1 MSTTCK
7 LSRENRRVQI
17 VTLREQGLSLK
28 EIEKITGKHRF
39 TISRICKHV
48 QQTKSFKEKP
58 RSGRPKLLDDR
69 HKRVLARIL
78 LKSNVKTAEN
88 VRKEAKQF
96 HNIDVSRDTVA
107 RALKSM
113 GFVARVKKKKPMLS
127 AKHRKARLDWARK
140 HSKWTSDDWK
150 HVIWSDEA
158 PFMIVNSEGKEY
170 VWEKPSPVI
179 SESVVKPTKKFG
191 GGKVMIW
198 GCITWEGVGFS
209 CKIDETMDA
218 ELYAEILRG
227 ELMQTIDFYNLDH
240 SKVIFQADNDPKH
253 TSHLA
258 QDTLEELNVEVM
270 SWPAQSPDLNP
281 IEHFWEYVDRK
292 LKEFKEMV
300 ATKEELWERLES
312 IVQEINKDLCQK
324 LIATMPERVIDVI
337 RAKGGYTRW

>member
-1 MSTTCK
+1 MSTTGK
-7 LSRENRRVQI
+7 LSRENLRVQI

-28 EIEKITGKHRF
+28 EIEKKTGKHRF
-39 TISRICKHV
+39 TISRICKSV
-48 QQTKSFKEKP
+48 QKTKSFKEKP
-58 RSGRPKLLDDR
+58 RAGRPNILDDR
-69 HKRVLARIL
+69 KKRILARIL
-78 LKSNVKTAEN
+78 RTSKVKTAEH

-113 GFVARVKKKKPMLS
+113 GYVARVKKKKPMLS
-127 AKHRKARLDWARK
+127 EKQRKARLEWARA
-140 HSKWTSDDWK
+140 HAKWTSDDWK

-158 PFMIVNSEGKEY
+158 PFMIVNSDGKEY
-170 VWEKPSPVI
+170 VWEKPSQVI
-179 SESVVKPTKKFG
+179 NESSVKPTKKFG
-191 GGKVMIW
+191 GGKVMMW

-209 CKIDETMDA
+209 CKIDETLDA

-227 ELMQTIDFYNLDH
+227 ELKRTIDFYDFDL
-240 SKVIFQADNDPKH
+240 SEVIFQADNDPKH

-258 QDTLEELNVEVM
+258 QDTLEELNIQVM

-281 IEHFWEYVDRK
+281 IEHFWEFVDRK
-292 LKEFKEMV
+292 LKGFEEMV
-300 ATKEELWERLES
+300 ASKEELWERIES

>member
-1 MSTTCK
+1 MSTTGK
-7 LSRENRRVQI
+7 LSRENLRVQI

-28 EIEKITGKHRF
+28 EIEKKTGKHRF
-39 TISRICKHV
+39 TISRICKSV
-48 QQTKSFKEKP
+48 QKTKSFKEKP
-58 RSGRPKLLDDR
+58 RAGRPNMLDDR
-69 HKRVLARIL
+69 KKRILARIL
-78 LKSNVKTAEN
+78 RTSKVKTAEH

-113 GFVARVKKKKPMLS
+113 GYVARVKKKKPMLS
-127 AKHRKARLDWARK
+127 EKQRKARLEWARA
-140 HSKWTSDDWK
+140 HAKWTSDDWK

-158 PFMIVNSEGKEY
+158 PFMIVNSDGKEY
-170 VWEKPSPVI
+170 VWEKPSQVI
-179 SESVVKPTKKFG
+179 RESSVKPTKKFG
-191 GGKVMIW
+191 GGKVMMW

-209 CKIDETMDA
+209 CKIDETLDA

-227 ELMQTIDFYNLDH
+227 ELMRTIDFYDFDL
-240 SKVIFQADNDPKH
+240 SEVIFQADNDPKH

-258 QDTLEELNVEVM
+258 QDALEELNIQVM

-281 IEHFWEYVDRK
+281 IEHFWEFVDRK
-292 LKEFKEMV
+292 LKGFEEMV
-300 ATKEELWERLES
+300 ASKEELWERIES

>member
-1 MSTTCK
+1 MSTTGK
-7 LSRENRRVQI
+7 LSRENLRVRI

-28 EIEKITGKHRF
+28 DIEKKTGKHRF
-39 TISRICKHV
+39 TISRICKSV
-48 QQTKSFKEKP
+48 QKTNSFKEKP

-69 HKRVLARIL
+69 QKRILARIL
-78 LKSNVKTAEN
+78 RSSKVKTAEH

-113 GFVARVKKKKPMLS
+113 GYVARVKKKKPMLS
-127 AKHRKARLDWARK
+127 EKQRKARLEWARA
-140 HSKWTSDDWK
+140 HAKWTSDDWK

-158 PFMIVNSEGKEY
+158 PFMIVNSDGKEY
-170 VWEKPSPVI
+170 VWEKPSQII
-179 SESVVKPTKKFG
+179 SESSVKPTKKFG
-191 GGKVMIW
+191 GGKVMMW

-209 CKIDETMDA
+209 CKIDETLDA

-227 ELMQTIDFYNLDH
+227 ELKRTIDFYDFDI
-240 SKVIFQADNDPKH
+240 SEVIFQADNDPKH

-258 QDTLEELNVEVM
+258 QDTLEELNIQVM

-281 IEHFWEYVDRK
+281 IEHFWEFVDRK
-292 LKEFKEMV
+292 LKGFEEMV
-300 ATKEELWERLES
+300 ASKEELWERIES

-337 RAKGGYTRW
+337 RAKGGHTRW